1 MGERRYKVSS
11 LRDSG
16 KGISEQGQ
24 QVQDEWGKLK
34 STSEGMGDIFG
45 DDDVGGLIGMAYT
58 TVFGLADEAFTSAAD
73 DFNAFGEALNKAG
86 DRNEENENANADMLK
101 RLGSKFGDV
110 SAPGK

>member
-1 MGERRYKVSS
+1 MGEHRYKVSS

-45 DDDVGGLIGMAYT
+45 DDDVGGLIGMAYNA
-58 TVFGLADEAFTSAAD
+58 VFSLADEAFTSAAD
-73 DFNAFGEALNKAG
+73 DFNAFGDALNKVG
-86 DRNEENENANADMLK
+86 DRHEEAEKTHADLLS
-101 RLGSKFGDV
+101 RIGSKFNDV
-110 SAPGK
+110 TIPGK

>member
-1 MGERRYKVSS
+1 MSQRIYKVST

-16 KGISEQGQ
+16 KGISKQGE

-45 DDDVGGLIGMAYT
+45 DDDVGGLIGMAYQ
-58 TVFGLADEAFTSAAD
+58 TVFSLADEAFTSAAD

-86 DRNEENENANADMLK
+86 DRHEETEKNHMDLLQ
-101 RLGSKFGDV
+101 RLGNQFGDV
-110 SAPGK
+110 STPGK